1 MDFAQAASRWNRAV
15 SLKNPTAST
24 VVSVLRATPQRVFE
38 AAPEFLY
45 LGNNLQL
52 SLPPAS
58 EYGEG
63 VPALSIS
70 LILRR
75 NFFAADARVR
85 TEDLPRFAFL
95 GTSVPC
101 SAQAMLEHLTGTD
114 AKNVATSTEQD
125 RWTIYYGKGLSLLFL
140 PASQGASV
148 ARQSEL
154 AMIEFFYSLP
164 FDGQLSPNVED
175 VPAAS
180 L

>member
-1 MDFAQAASRWNRAV
+1 MDFTQAGSRWNRAV
-15 SLKNPTAST
+15 SLKNPTASAI
-24 VVSVLRATPQRVFE
+24 VSLLAAKPQRVFSDV
-38 AAPEFLY
+38 PEFLD

-58 EYGEG
+58 KYGEG

-75 NFFAADARVR
+75 NFFAADARIQ
-85 TEDLPRFAFL
+85 TEDLPRFGFL

-101 SAQAMLEHLTGTD
+101 SAQAMLGHLTGTD
-114 AKNVATSTEQD
+114 ARNVTTSTEQG

-140 PASQGASV
+140 PASQGGSD
-148 ARQSEL
+148 ARESEL
-154 AMIEFFYSLP
+154 ALIEFFYSLP
-164 FDGQLSPNVED
+164 YDGQLSPNVEE

>member
-1 MDFAQAASRWNRAV
+1 MDFSQAASWWNRAV
-15 SLKNPTAST
+15 SLQNPTASA
-24 VVSVLRATPQRVFE
+24 VVSVLGATPRRVF
-38 AAPEFLY
+38 ADVPEFLY

-63 VPALSIS
+63 VSALSVS
-70 LILRR
+70 LILRKS
-75 NFFAADARVR
+75 FFAADALIR
-85 TEDLPRFAFL
+85 TEDLPRFLLL

-101 SAQAMLEHLTGTD
+101 SAQAMLEHLTATD
-114 AKNVATSTEQD
+114 ARKVATSTEQD

-140 PASQGASV
+140 PISEAASD

-164 FDGQLSPNVED
+164 FDGQLSPNVEE

-180 L
+180 A

>member
-1 MDFAQAASRWNRAV
+1 MDFDQAASRWNRAV
-15 SLKNPTAST
+15 SLKNPTASA
-24 VVSVLRATPQRVFE
+24 VVSLLGATPQRVFE
-38 AAPEFLY
+38 DVPEFLY

-70 LILRR
+70 LILRKG
-75 NFFAADARVR
+75 FFAADALIR
-85 TEDLPRFAFL
+85 TEVLPRFVFL

-101 SAQAMLEHLTGTD
+101 SAQAMLEHLTATD
-114 AKNVATSTEQD
+114 AKNVTTSTEQD

-140 PASQGASV
+140 PVSEAASDT
-148 ARQSEL
+148 RQSEL

-164 FDGQLSPNVED
+164 FDGQLAPNVEE